1 MDLLFA
7 ALRLLEGIFRALK
20 ALLELMRSK
29 TENEAHPARKAP
41 PKHLK
46 RLAPPERRLRRR

>member
-7 ALRLLEGIFRALK
+7 ALRLLEGLFGALK

-29 TENEAHPARKAP
+29 TENDVHPARKAP
-41 PKHLK
+41 PKHLRK
-46 RLAPPERRLRRR
+46 LAPPERPLRRR